1 MAFGIEDQ
9 IPFHIQLTGDT
20 RSFSHFLNLPK
31 PTLPFPV
38 SSAPS
43 DSPAAQEPTVKVLLE
58 REVLAN
64 LPPLNG
70 RKTLIIGEA
79 TVRSVPPP
87 PNSIIEVDELSMN
100 WEGEVKAKPE
110 ALTFGSFRTACL
122 SVTASSFLV

>member
-9 IPFHIQLTGDT
+9 IPFHIQLTSDT
-20 RSFSHFLNLPK
+20 HSFSHFLNLPRF
-31 PTLPFPV
+31 TLP
-38 SSAPS
+38 SSASS
-43 DSPAAQEPTVKVLLE
+43 DPPAAQEPTVKVFLE

-70 RKTLIIGEA
+70 RKTLIMGEA

-87 PNSIIEVDELSMN
+87 PNATVEVNELSMN
-100 WEGEVKAKPE
+100 WEGEVKAKPD

-122 SVTASSFLV
+122 SVTVSRFLYC